1 MYNKKKMFSEELGTS
16 HLMIYLRLLKNII
29 NVNKAINNK
38 ILED

>member
-1 MYNKKKMFSEELGTS
+1 MYNKKKRCSEESGPS
-16 HLMIYLRLLKNII
+16 HLMIYLSLKNII